1 MLAAYNS
8 GSKPVIVFKF
18 LSKLSFEASAIAIF
32 IFFPEIAK
40 GTSELVTI

>member
-18 LSKLSFEASAIAIF
+18 LSKLNFEASAIAIL
-32 IFFPEIAK
+32 IFLPDISK
-40 GTSELVTI
+40 GTKELV